1 MIDEVFV
8 GCKARWAI
16 IAAMVARG
24 IFQVRCALG
33 FHGMLLGS
41 SESPL
46 VSGEAL
52 RRVELSPTNRASK
65 YVGRGGVGRQI
76 RMPLPT
82 CHR

>member
-1 MIDEVFV
+1 MSVISSEIAPMIDEVFV
-8 GCKARWAI
+8 GRKASGAI

-24 IFQVRCALG
+24 VFQVRGALG

-52 RRVELSPTNRASK
+52 RGVELSPTNRADK
-65 YVGRGGVGRQI
+65 
-76 RMPLPT
+76 
-82 CHR
+82 